1 MLARAGGRRLPIVPV
16 KRATLKTRAN
26 AVSVAR
32 AKERLDPLADQ
43 VAPSRPTGRHR
54 AFTPRPAALRCI
66 VPNRSLRRPF
76 GVTRLA

>member
-32 AKERLDPLADQ
+32 ANERLDPLANQ
-43 VAPSRPTGRHR
+43 VTPHPPDRSSPRVHTSAGGTSLHRPE
-54 AFTPRPAALRCI
+54 
-66 VPNRSLRRPF
+66 SL
-76 GVTRLA
+76 T